1 MALKSSPRTKTL
13 VRGDEVTAAAQI
25 DLSSR
30 NDQLYT
36 QATVANSR
44 NSGRKPWEWYKKIG
58 EVHYAISR
66 SARIAGYAKLQCVR
80 YGDDGSIEDVV
91 EDGIAAD
98 IVAGITSPYGGTR
111 GLIERF
117 YTLMKVP
124 ADSYLINVSDEDGDS
139 EGYHFLSPD
148 EMDVSSFSRFRRGS
162 GQLRWITVPSTPY
175 MENGE
180 KGKQFVREIPN
191 DDMLGRVW
199 SPDHQYVDMTDSAL
213 AAMNTECEAL
223 YMLTQTIKAKLLS
236 RFTLAGL
243 LYLPNDVSTARVTRN
258 QPEVAG
264 QEIDQTLNFLIAA
277 MTRNVKNW
285 EEATAYMPILLRGPA
300 DAGEKIK
307 HIVMD
312 QAVFETDL
320 ELRRELIG
328 RILQGLDSNQDMT
341 KGSSDQSHF
350 GMWASADE
358 ERRIAVQ
365 PDLEVMCWS
374 LERLVLHRRLL
385 EDGMSPEEILRHGVW
400 YDLSAS
406 TVHANQQEDARQTR
420 DRGLINAKATRRMSG
435 IREDDA
441 LDEKSD
447 EYVRWVGQQT
457 KNPMLMVYGTP
468 AYDKVDWD
476 EVLKSPAKTGP
487 APDSPADDPEAGPGE
502 GDPGSPDDRET
513 DIPRTQ
519 RPV

>member
-1 MALKSSPRTKTL
+1 MALKSSPRIKTL

-25 DLSSR
+25 DLNNR

-36 QATVANSR
+36 QATVSNSR
-44 NSGRKPWEWYKKIG
+44 RSGELPWQWYSKIG

-80 YGDDGSIEDVV
+80 YD
-91 EDGIAAD
+91 EDGTIEEVVDNGLAAD
-98 IVAGITSPYGGTR
+98 IVARIASPYGGIR

-139 EGYHFLSPD
+139 EGYHFLSPS
-148 EMDVSSFSRFRRGS
+148 ELDVTSFSRWRSGS
-162 GQLRWITVPSTPY
+162 GRARWITVPQVQYT
-175 MENGE
+175 ENGE
-180 KGKQFVREIPN
+180 KGHQFTRDIASE
-191 DDMLGRVW
+191 DMLGRVW
-199 SPDHQYVDMTDSAL
+199 SPDMQYVDMTDSAL
-213 AAMNTECEAL
+213 RAMNTECETL
-223 YMLTQTIKAKLLS
+223 HMLTQTIKAKLVS
-236 RFTLAGL
+236 RFALAGL

-258 QPEVAG
+258 QPEIAG

-277 MTRNVKNW
+277 MTRNVKSW
-285 EEATAYMPILLRGPA
+285 DEATAYMPILLRGPA

-341 KGSSDQSHF
+341 KGTSGQSHF
-350 GMWASADE
+350 GAWAASDE

-374 LERLVLHRRLL
+374 LERLVLHRQLL
-385 EDGMSPEEILRHGVW
+385 ADGMAPEEILRHGVW

-406 TVHANQQEDARQTR
+406 TVRANQQEDARQTR
-420 DRGLINAKATRRMSG
+420 DRGLITAKATRRMSG
-435 IREDDA
+435 IRDDDA
-441 LDEKSD
+441 LDETSD
-447 EYVRWVGQQT
+447 EYVRWVGVQT

-468 AYDKVDWD
+468 AYDKIEWD
-476 EVLKSPAKTGP
+476 DVLKVPAKTGP

-502 GDPGSPDDRET
+502 GQPGSPDDRET